1 MPCRV
6 MSENAYRPISR
17 SSRTCAS
24 SRCRASWSKCAW
36 VDAPMSVA
44 VTGKSWKYQSQR
56 REGWFRHG
64 SIITLTPFGEVMRN
78 AELP

>member
-1 MPCRV
+1 
-6 MSENAYRPISR
+6 
-17 SSRTCAS
+17 
-24 SRCRASWSKCAW
+24 
-36 VDAPMSVA
+36 MSVA